1 MIDSL
6 DAVSTNGIEYLLWL
20 GAIQDLAVPIHRMR
34 PYAALADIGGNNM
47 PGTVPLPQGWDEFR
61 ADLT

>member
-6 DAVSTNGIEYLLWL
+6 DAVSTNGVEYLLWL

-34 PYAALADIGGNNM
+34 RYGALADIGGNNM
-47 PGTVPLPQGWDEFR
+47 SGTVPLPQGWDEFR